1 MIEKITELSKEM
13 NDLKKDSEALTRTQ
27 NAFVPTRTFES
38 FKIDLHNVVN
48 KFWALELRD
57 ISRNL
62 YLNYWYQYIYIYSIT
77 LLFYSDLF
85 NIFI

>member
-62 YLNYWYQYIYIYSIT
+62 YLNYWYIFYYIIV
-77 LLFYSDLF
+77 LF
-85 NIFI
+85 NIFM